1 VNNDGVQD
9 LFVAKGNVS
18 SMPDFAMKDPNN
30 LLLGLPDGTFAEAG
44 DKAGVASFA
53 QARGASVVDLN
64 GDGQLDIVVVNRN
77 TGAEVWRNE
86 GATKGHWLQLALHQD
101 GANRDAIGAWI
112 ELRQGER
119 VQRREITSG
128 GGHAGGQL
136 GWWHF
141 GLGADPQ
148 AEVRVI
154 WPDGSASDW
163 AKVTGD
169 GFYDLTKGQA
179 PKAR

>member
-1 VNNDGVQD
+1 
-9 LFVAKGNVS
+9 
-18 SMPDFAMKDPNN
+18 
-30 LLLGLPDGTFAEAG
+30 
-44 DKAGVASFA
+44 
-53 QARGASVVDLN
+53 
-64 GDGQLDIVVVNRN
+64 
-77 TGAEVWRNE
+77 
-86 GATKGHWLQLALHQD
+86 
-101 GANRDAIGAWI
+101 
-112 ELRQGER
+112 
-119 VQRREITSG
+119 
-128 GGHAGGQL
+128 L

>member
-1 VNNDGVQD
+1 
-9 LFVAKGNVS
+9 
-18 SMPDFAMKDPNN
+18 M
-30 LLLGLPDGTFAEAG
+30 
-44 DKAGVASFA
+44 
-53 QARGASVVDLN
+53 
-64 GDGQLDIVVVNRN
+64 
-77 TGAEVWRNE
+77 
-86 GATKGHWLQLALHQD
+86 
-101 GANRDAIGAWI
+101 
-112 ELRQGER
+112 
-119 VQRREITSG
+119 QRREITSG

-141 GLGADPQ
+141 GLGDDPQ

-163 AKVTGD
+163 AKVAGD